1 MCLIV
6 TSFFKDRFDIY
17 DDIVTTFMRIKCTTL
32 LKITRTIACTP
43 SDNLYL
49 KQQTCTI
56 QHGGDCIDLLGLSG
70 SDSHHVYN
78 IFERKFIYSQELF

>member
-56 QHGGDCIDLLGLSG
+56 QHGGDCIYLTGLSRLG
-70 SDSHHVYN
+70 NDHV
-78 IFERKFIYSQELF
+78 ITVR